1 MWRASRSGHSFFPR
15 RLHVA
20 HQGGIGGKLPQ
31 RVDDLTAE
39 RTEIIVRRINL
50 RGVEIPREQVR
61 HLGRV
66 RLGLF
71 FLRTGQAVNE
81 PIRIPM
87 FEVSEAISLNMWKAF
102 PPSIS
107 FRVSNDLLDT
117 ALYLYLV
124 SNGSMRGID
133 RADNGSLRERS
144 VWFDRGPQDLLNV
157 DPSTTVLDS
166 VRSIVDCHD
175 DRRHCRNFRPIRSV
189 LGVVRVLMPHTSGML
204 IEIGRC

>member
-1 MWRASRSGHSFFPR
+1 MWRPSRSGHSFFPR
-15 RLHVA
+15 GLHVA
-20 HQGGIGGKLPQ
+20 HQDGIGGKLPQ
-31 RVDDLTAE
+31 GVDDLTAE
-39 RTEIIVRRINL
+39 RAEIVVRRIDL
-50 RGVEIPREQVR
+50 RGLEMPREQVR

-157 DPSTTVLDS
+157 DPSTTVPRLRQIYSRLPRRQTPLPKFRADSICTRGGTSLDAS
-166 VRSIVDCHD
+166 HEWNA
-175 DRRHCRNFRPIRSV
+175 H
-189 LGVVRVLMPHTSGML
+189 
-204 IEIGRC
+204 